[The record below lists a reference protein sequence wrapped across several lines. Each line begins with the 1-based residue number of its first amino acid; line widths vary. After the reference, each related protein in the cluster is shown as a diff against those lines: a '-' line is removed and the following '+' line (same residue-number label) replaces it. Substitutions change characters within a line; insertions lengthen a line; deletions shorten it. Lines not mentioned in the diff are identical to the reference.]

1 VTDRPEGQPVEH
13 IGRIIRAEIRTK
25 ATPQQAY
32 DAWADPE
39 KIAHWFPDRA
49 EGKAEPGATIAWI
62 FDKFN
67 YRIPYEVLMALPAE
81 KFAIRWNPPP
91 GMNPGI
97 LEVTISKEGG
107 ETVVRLVNSGFRE
120 GAEWND
126 EFEGIDSGWRM
137 SLALLKHYLDKY
149 FSTSRNSFFVMLP
162 AEFSFEQLVPLHRT
176 EAGLKKW
183 LTKSGEYGEV
193 GERFSLELQEG
204 GQASGHVLAKS
215 NRETT
220 LSWDEI
226 HGVLELKAF
235 SMGPQK
241 ILCVRGCGWGL
252 SAEKAKEIEA
262 HVERAVRRLA
272 AALAASKT
280 MA

>member
-1 VTDRPEGQPVEH
+1 MTDKPADKPIEH
-13 IGRIIRAEIRTK
+13 TGKVIRAEIRTK

-49 EGKAEPGATIAWI
+49 EGKAEPGATITWI
-62 FDKFN
+62 FDNFN
-67 YRIPYEVLMALPAE
+67 YRIPYEVLIAQPAE

-97 LEVTISKEGG
+97 LELTISKEGG
-107 ETVVRLVNSGFRE
+107 ETVIRLVNSGFRE
-120 GAEWND
+120 GAEWDD

-137 SLALLKHYLDKY
+137 SLALLKHYLENY
-149 FSTSRNSFFVMLP
+149 FGVSRASFLVMRP
-162 AEFSFEQLVPLHRT
+162 AEFDFEHILPLHRT

-183 LTKSGEYGEV
+183 LTESGGFGGE
-193 GERFSLELQEG
+193 GETFALELREG
-204 GQASGHVLAKS
+204 GKLSGRVLAKS
-215 NRETT
+215 KRETT

-241 ILCVRGCGWGL
+241 MLCVRGCGWGL
-252 SAEKAKEIEA
+252 PEEKAKELEVQMEGA
-262 HVERAVRRLA
+262 VERLS
-272 AALAASKT
+272 AALAASK
-280 MA
+280 ASA

>member
-1 VTDRPEGQPVEH
+1 
-13 IGRIIRAEIRTK
+13 
-25 ATPQQAY
+25 
-32 DAWADPE
+32 
-39 KIAHWFPDRA
+39 
-49 EGKAEPGATIAWI
+49 
-62 FDKFN
+62 
-67 YRIPYEVLMALPAE
+67 
-81 KFAIRWNPPP
+81 
-91 GMNPGI
+91 
-97 LEVTISKEGG
+97 
-107 ETVVRLVNSGFRE
+107 
-120 GAEWND
+120 
-126 EFEGIDSGWRM
+126 M

-149 FSTSRNSFFVMLP
+149 FSTSRNSFFVMRP
-162 AEFSFEQLVPLHRT
+162 AEFSLEQLVPLHRT
-176 EAGLKKW
+176 EPGLKKW

-193 GERFSLELQEG
+193 GESFSLELQEG

-220 LSWDEI
+220 LGWDEI

-262 HVERAVRRLA
+262 HVERAILRLVA
-272 AALAASKT
+272 VLAASKT